1 MRSAVKQFSNL
12 HTTMIMALKNKLLLV
27 LLLFNV
33 IGLSLQQ
40 GKEKFFIH
48 FFH

>member
-1 MRSAVKQFSNL
+1 
-12 HTTMIMALKNKLLLV
+12 MIMALKNKLLLV

-40 GKEKFFIH
+40 GKIWREILENYLTKKSG
-48 FFH
+48 